1 MDRVFLGKYRVA
13 TTKSPRWWE
22 ECLGQFGF
30 TCPAEEVGQGRKVVL
45 EFVPAFLLGEAERE
59 QLRKA
64 ATTAQKIR
72 HVNIPALY
80 DFGEEAGQFVYVVEP
95 VGGIT
100 AQSWVAMH
108 GPVSVSNALWIAL
121 QVVSALR
128 AAAYH
133 DLHHPT
139 IHPGNLMIV
148 SSRITEGGWPLVKVL
163 QFLSAHRPFDAAN
176 PTPADAALFASPE
189 QIAAGPVDFRSETY
203 SLGATLWFL
212 LSGPA
217 PGASSGQTEE
227 KSVPAPMAR
236 KLADVPE
243 SVRPLLRR
251 MLSENRDE
259 RPPDDLALEEEIRVC
274 LREVN
279 TPEVTIP
286 TIEVSAETQPAP
298 PERTF
303 WRRLTTRFLAT
314 AGAAA
319 LAAVAFRGITEPAGV
334 NKTTP
339 DSKLMDERARPVDS
353 EVSKAAPVRPQES
366 LIGAMNFSVDSP
378 SHPGSGQIQSLP
390 QEPPKIIAEG
400 ASPEPAPPGEGPNDN
415 PVIEERTPARRDP
428 PPKAMISPSP
438 AGITAKVEPALL
450 DLRRPRN

>member
-22 ECLGQFGF
+22 ECRGRFGF

-59 QLRKA
+59 QLRKTA
-64 ATTAQKIR
+64 ATAQKLR

-80 DFGEEAGQFVYVVEP
+80 DFGEEAGQFVYVMEP
-95 VGGIT
+95 VDGIT
-100 AQSWVAMH
+100 AQSWVAMN
-108 GPVSVSNALWIAL
+108 GPVSVSNGLWIAL

-133 DLHHPT
+133 DLHHPA

-148 SSRITEGGWPLVKVL
+148 AARITEGGWPLVKVL
-163 QFLSAHRPFDAAN
+163 HFLSAHRPFDAAN

-189 QIAAGPVDFRSETY
+189 QIAGGPVDFHSETY

-212 LSGPA
+212 LRAPA
-217 PGASSGQTEE
+217 PRASSGQTEG
-227 KSVPAPMAR
+227 KSAPAPMAQQ
-236 KLADVPE
+236 LADVPE

-259 RPPDDLALEEEIRVC
+259 RPGDDLALEEEIRVC
-274 LREVN
+274 LREAN
-279 TPEVTIP
+279 TTEATIP
-286 TIEVSAETQPAP
+286 TVEVSVETQPAP

-303 WRRLTTRFLAT
+303 WRRSTTRFLAT

-319 LAAVAFRGITEPAGV
+319 LAAVAFRGITERAEV
-334 NKTTP
+334 KKTTP
-339 DSKLMDERARPVDS
+339 DSKLTDKRDRPVDS
-353 EVSKAAPVRPQES
+353 GASQTAAVRPEES
-366 LIGAMNFSVDSP
+366 PTGAMNFSVVSP
-378 SHPGSGQIQSLP
+378 SHPGSSQIQSLP
-390 QEPPKIIAEG
+390 LEPPKTIVQN
-400 ASPEPAPPGEGPNDN
+400 ASLEPAPPAEGPNED
-415 PVIEERTPARRDP
+415 PVVEKRTPARRGP
-428 PPKAMISPSP
+428 PP
-438 AGITAKVEPALL
+438 
-450 DLRRPRN
+450 RQ